1 FLNPERIQMPDIDMD
16 FADNRR
22 DEVIDYVVRTYGR
35 DHVAQIV
42 TFGRLLARAA
52 IRDVGRALGY
62 PLSEVDRV
70 AKLIPTLPLGIT
82 IERAPE
88 DGRELR
94 ARYAGRPPL
103 RRLIDT
109 ARSVEGT
116 IRHASTHA
124 AGVVVSGEPLVH
136 HTPLQKVAKGDFIMA
151 QYDQKALETIGLLK
165 MDFLGLINLTILER
179 ARHLIRE
186 SRGIDLDLDHLPEED
201 TRTFRMLSEGD
212 TTGVFQLEGQAMRR
226 YIRELKPSSI
236 RHLAAMVALYRPGPM
251 AHIPTFIGGKEG
263 RRTPKY
269 LHPALEPILAETYGV
284 IVYQDQ
290 VLQIVQA
297 IAGFSLGQADI
308 LRRAMGKKI
317 PDEMKKERDNFL
329 AGAKQ
334 EGVDAKVANQ
344 IWEYIEPFAGYAFN
358 KCLDGDTELVDLK
371 GAHHRV
377 ADVPAGTWLLSVDDR
392 GRLMANR
399 VVESFSTGKK
409 PTVRMTTAAGR
420 TVICTTDHRF
430 LTPTGFRRLEEIGV
444 GGKILVGAAETEA
457 VPARAPR

>member
-1 FLNPERIQMPDIDMD
+1 DSPGLKGL
-16 FADNRR
+16 
-22 DEVIDYVVRTYGR
+22 Y
-35 DHVAQIV
+35 
-42 TFGRLLARAA
+42 
-52 IRDVGRALGY
+52 
-62 PLSEVDRV
+62 
-70 AKLIPTLPLGIT
+70 
-82 IERAPE
+82 
-88 DGRELR
+88 DGEPHLK
-94 ARYAGRPPL
+94 
-103 RRLIDT
+103 RLIDT

-165 MDFLGLINLTILER
+165 MDFLGLINLTIRER

-186 SRGIDLDLDHLPEED
+186 SRGIELDLDHLPEED
-201 TRTFRMLSEGD
+201 VRTFRMLSEGD

-226 YIRELKPSSI
+226 YIRELKPSTI

-251 AHIPTFIGGKEG
+251 AHIPTFIAGKEG
-263 RRTPKY
+263 RAQPTY
-269 LHPALEPILAETYGV
+269 LHPALQPILEETYGV

-317 PDEMKKERDNFL
+317 AEEMKKERDNFL
-329 AGAKQ
+329 AGARGK
-334 EGVDAKVANQ
+334 GVDERVANQ

-358 KCLDGDTELVDLK
+358 KCLDGDTELVDLQ
-371 GAHHRV
+371 GARHRV

-399 VVESFSTGKK
+399 VVEAFATGQK
-409 PTVRMTTAAGR
+409 PTARLATAGGR
-420 TVICTTDHRF
+420 TVVCTLDHKF
-430 LTPTGFRRLEEIGV
+430 LTPE
-444 GGKILVGAAETEA
+444 
-457 VPARAPR
+457 